1 MGFPINIDNS
11 RRSGTAMGS
20 MDGYLQA
27 LSLVAILILAP
38 MTIHLIVHK
47 EENTVFVYLEA
58 ESENN
63 DEEDVEGRDIPQLNR
78 SEVARIATFN
88 IKVFGK
94 TKMGKPEVVSQLVD
108 TVLQYDL
115 VAVQE
120 IKDIDQT
127 VPYDFLNELNN
138 ASGNAW
144 NMSLSPRSG
153 IQEDDRTSQEQYVY
167 YYNTT
172 VFKEI
177 GQGYLYNDT
186 KDDYFQRE
194 PYIASFE
201 LLNESGNS
209 SGFDLTLF
217 TIHTKPAV
225 ALEEIDA
232 LHSVVESYRENN
244 SAETDLVVLGDFNAD
259 CSYTNSQELWES
271 PLRLPQYKWLVN
283 DLADTTVSSTDCAYD
298 RIVTLHELG
307 GRLVGSWGID
317 TSIEETD
324 VSDHYPVWF
333 DLYR

>member
-1 MGFPINIDNS
+1 
-11 RRSGTAMGS
+11 MGS

-47 EENTVFVYLEA
+47 EENTVFVYVET
-58 ESENN
+58 ETE
-63 DEEDVEGRDIPQLNR
+63 DEEEDELGGREIPQLNR

-94 TKMGKPEVVSQLVD
+94 TKMGKPDVVNQLVD
-108 TVLQYDL
+108 TVLQYDM

-120 IKDIDQT
+120 VKDIDQT
-127 VPYDFLNELNN
+127 VPYDFLNEINN
-138 ASGNAW
+138 VSENTW

-153 IQEDDRTSQEQYVY
+153 TQDDDQSSQEQYVY

-172 VFKEI
+172 VFREVSQ
-177 GQGYLYNDT
+177 GQLYNDSIG
-186 KDDYFQRE
+186 DYFQRE

-209 SGFDLTLF
+209 SGFDFTLF
-217 TIHTKPAV
+217 TVHTKPAL
-225 ALEEIDA
+225 ALEEINS
-232 LHSVVESYRENN
+232 LHDVVESYRENN
-244 SAETDLVVLGDFNAD
+244 SAETDLVILGDFNAD
-259 CSYTNSQELWES
+259 CSYANSQELWES
-271 PLRLPQYKWLVN
+271 PMRLPQYNWLVN

-298 RIVTLHELG
+298 RIVTLGDLN

-317 TSIEETD
+317 TSVDDTD
-324 VSDHYPVWF
+324 ISDHYPVWF

>member
-1 MGFPINIDNS
+1 
-11 RRSGTAMGS
+11 MGS

-47 EENTVFVYLEA
+47 EDNTVFVYVEA

-153 IQEDDRTSQEQYVY
+153 IQEDDRTSQEQYV
-167 YYNTT
+167 
-172 VFKEI
+172 
-177 GQGYLYNDT
+177 L
-186 KDDYFQRE
+186 
-194 PYIASFE
+194 S
-201 LLNESGNS
+201 L
-209 SGFDLTLF
+209 
-217 TIHTKPAV
+217 IH
-225 ALEEIDA
+225 I
-232 LHSVVESYRENN
+232 
-244 SAETDLVVLGDFNAD
+244 
-259 CSYTNSQELWES
+259 
-271 PLRLPQYKWLVN
+271 
-283 DLADTTVSSTDCAYD
+283 
-298 RIVTLHELG
+298 
-307 GRLVGSWGID
+307 
-317 TSIEETD
+317 
-324 VSDHYPVWF
+324 
-333 DLYR
+333 

>member
-1 MGFPINIDNS
+1 
-11 RRSGTAMGS
+11 MGS

-47 EENTVFVYLEA
+47 EENTVFVYVET
-58 ESENN
+58 ETE
-63 DEEDVEGRDIPQLNR
+63 DEEEDELGGREIPQLNR

-94 TKMGKPEVVSQLVD
+94 TKMGKPDVVNQLVD
-108 TVLQYDL
+108 TVLQYDM

-120 IKDIDQT
+120 VKDIDQT
-127 VPYDFLNELNN
+127 VPYDFLNEINN
-138 ASGNAW
+138 VSENTW

-153 IQEDDRTSQEQYVY
+153 TQDDDKSSQEQYVY

-172 VFKEI
+172 VFREVSQ
-177 GQGYLYNDT
+177 GQLYNDSIG
-186 KDDYFQRE
+186 DYFQRE

-209 SGFDLTLF
+209 SGFDFTLF
-217 TIHTKPAV
+217 TVHTKPAL
-225 ALEEIDA
+225 ALEEINS
-232 LHSVVESYRENN
+232 LHDVVESYRENN
-244 SAETDLVVLGDFNAD
+244 SAETDLVILGDFNAD
-259 CSYTNSQELWES
+259 CSYANSQELWES
-271 PLRLPQYKWLVN
+271 PMRLPQYNWLVN

-298 RIVTLHELG
+298 RIVTLGDLN

-317 TSIEETD
+317 TSVDDTD
-324 VSDHYPVWF
+324 ISDHYPVWF